1 MKLAG
6 AFLRLIRWPNLAFIA
21 ITQCLFHFCLVKPAA
36 YGSNYSF
43 PLQLNSHLFVLLCIA
58 SVLIAAAGYIIN
70 DYFDI
75 NIDLVN
81 KPHKMVVDKIISR
94 RWALFWHLL
103 LSAIGIGLSVYV
115 SWRLNNYLVSMA
127 NTACV
132 LLLWYYSTSY
142 KRQLLIGNIIISAL
156 TAWVI
161 LVILVAE
168 LPEWL
173 AGDLVTN
180 KEKIAAV
187 SLTSA
192 GLVYAAFAFIL
203 SIIREVIKDIEDLN
217 GDLKDG
223 CRTMP
228 IVWGVNASKIFIAVW
243 LVVLIATLSV
253 SVTYLLIVNW
263 WTLGLYLLLF
273 VLAPLLYIFREL
285 FNARQSA
292 HFARLSKLVKIVM
305 LTGILS
311 MIFFLW
317 FKAAPNL

>member
-1 MKLAG
+1 MKLVG

-21 ITQCLFHFCLVKPAA
+21 ITQCLFHFCVVKPAA

-43 PLQLNSHLFVLLCIA
+43 PLQLNSHLFVLLCIS

-81 KPHKMVVDKIISR
+81 KPGKMVVDKIIGR
-94 RWALFWHLL
+94 RWALVWHL
-103 LSAIGIGLSVYV
+103 ALSVLGVALSLYI
-115 SWRLNNYLVSMA
+115 SLRLSNYLIVIA
-127 NTACV
+127 NAACV

-142 KRQLLIGNIIISAL
+142 KRRLLVGNVLISAL

-161 LVILVAE
+161 LVMLVAE

-173 AGDLVTN
+173 AGDLETRH
-180 KEKIAAV
+180 EKMAAV
-187 SLTSA
+187 SLTSV
-192 GLVYAAFAFIL
+192 GIFYAAFAFAL
-203 SIIREVIKDIEDLN
+203 SIIREVIKDIEDID
-217 GDLKDG
+217 GDMKDG

-228 IVWGVNASKIFIAVW
+228 IVWGINVSKVFISVW
-243 LVVLIATLSV
+243 LVVLIATLA
-253 SVTYLLIVNW
+253 VTDTYVLLVKW
-263 WTLGLYLLLF
+263 WSFGFYLLLM
-273 VLAPLLYIFREL
+273 VLFPLIYIFRQL
-285 FNARQSA
+285 FVAQQTA
-292 HFARLSKLVKIVM
+292 DFTRLSKQVKWVM

-317 FKAAPNL
+317 FKSN

>member
-1 MKLAG
+1 MKLVG

-21 ITQCLFHFCLVKPAA
+21 ITQCLFHFCVVKPAA

-81 KPHKMVVDKIISR
+81 KPGKMVVDKIISR
-94 RWALFWHLL
+94 RWALLWHLI
-103 LSAIGIGLSVYV
+103 LSGAGIAISVYV

-127 NTACV
+127 NSACV

-142 KRQLLIGNIIISAL
+142 KRRLLVGNVLISAL

-161 LVILVAE
+161 LVMLVTE
-168 LPEWL
+168 IPEWL
-173 AGDLVTN
+173 GGDLETKN
-180 KEKIAAV
+180 EKLAAV
-187 SLTSA
+187 SLSSV
-192 GLVYAAFAFIL
+192 GILYAAFAFAL
-203 SIIREVIKDIEDLN
+203 SIIREVIKDIEDID

-228 IVWGVNASKIFIAVW
+228 IVWGINVSKVFISVW
-243 LVVLIATLSV
+243 LVVLIATLAITDVYVFIVKWWSLGI
-253 SVTYLLIVNW
+253 YLFWLVLLPLI
-263 WTLGLYLLLF
+263 
-273 VLAPLLYIFREL
+273 YIFREL
-285 FNARQSA
+285 FKARQTV
-292 HFARLSKLVKIVM
+292 HFARLSKLVKLVM

-317 FKAAPNL
+317 F